1 MAKYFAKI
9 KKINKI
15 SNKRTESSTKI
26 LGIEFGNEKCAM
38 LTMNKGKTETTK
50 GIELSNQ
57 ETITTKWMI
66 TNTSEFWKEGKS
78 SRRKSAQN
86 TSELQ

>member
-1 MAKYFAKI
+1 MTMAKYFAKI

-38 LTMNKGKTETTK
+38 LTMNKGKQK
-50 GIELSNQ
+50 QQKELNYP
-57 ETITTKWMI
+57 TRKP
-66 TNTSEFWKEGKS
+66 
-78 SRRKSAQN
+78 SRQN
-86 TSELQ
+86 G